1 MIRVMV
7 RDGENKSEVVKKF
20 GGGVLGL
27 SWVPSDDKIIMNL
40 RVNISQKR
48 ANVRSGP
55 DLNLNTMG
63 KLDMNVVTQRVWVS
77 QTNSIYGPMGFLPPI
92 ITKFKWFF
100 QKVSSLEYGWDD
112 PLDKEIALELR

>member
-1 MIRVMV
+1 MIKVMV
-7 RDGENKSEVVKKF
+7 KDGENKSEVVKKF

-63 KLDMNVVTQRVWVS
+63 KLDMTVVTHRVWVS
-77 QTNSIYGPMGFLPPI
+77 QTNSIYGPMGFLSPI
-92 ITKFKWFF
+92 ITKFKLFL
-100 QKVSSLEYGWDD
+100 QKVCSLEYGWDD